1 MEIMEPLFRFV
12 LNRPAV
18 AQDPANPSIQL
29 AQDSPYQTALR
40 RFEGS
45 GNREGL
51 TKLAVGFI
59 ASDLFIKSPEDT
71 PLHGAIAT
79 LCAKLDELG
88 RQETL
93 TPDDLRQAI
102 KAAFDGGSADAA
114 GSERF
119 DSAASRL
126 RDSITA
132 IKQVP
137 AEHSRPLEALT
148 LQLRTLEVVQKAAQ
162 DDAFPTSPQALRR
175 YRRRSV
181 ELPSKDRLP
190 SVLRATDA
198 QRKKAQEDRER
209 LQSSRTKDI
218 ETLAA
223 RHRELSA
230 ALSELGQL
238 DGESFEITPPEPTAA
253 REPIAGLELE
263 AMLKHSASFSEK
275 LSDMQL
281 RHFERLV
288 EASPREGSDLRSV
301 SVVPTIEKATVRSV
315 ASAGSPAITQAQF
328 RKEGLRMSSAAAGK
342 LSKQTQKVLADRKLS
357 AEQHGVEKMVADL
370 TQARQVTQRELQ
382 AKMGHV
388 VERSFRKVGTT
399 LVAIKT
405 TKTSQWN
412 ALYGF
417 DDGLIDFIPFPGPPS
432 IPSTPSTRG
441 KVEPAGIADLLM
453 VRQQLIGYER
463 ADVAHIENVL
473 KGEGKEREH
482 STRRETEELT
492 FRETEVST
500 SEERELET
508 TDRFEMTRESNE
520 TIKEDASLKAGL
532 TVSGKYGPTVEFT
545 ASAEGS
551 MSRSKE
557 EATKTASSFSQDV
570 TQRSSNKISERVL
583 ERSSLRVTNEVIE
596 KNTHKLDNV
605 AGTRHISG
613 VYQWVNKVYRAQMFN
628 YGLRT
633 MFDFMVPE
641 PAAFL
646 IKAMQSAHESSV
658 ELEKPEDFILTPNQ
672 ITETNYGDYVAAYSA
687 TDVTPPPEMYRTK
700 SVDFKAN
707 DEEPPTMLN
716 HSGQIAI
723 DEGYEAITAYL
734 GTLVFY
740 WSTNWALFVVVGNN
754 FCQVTPKADNSY
766 TTMQTLS
773 MANERSTVPFA
784 LITNRVANV
793 GLTIEIK
800 CQRTE
805 TALQKWRAETHAKL
819 TNAYRARL
827 SEYEEKLASI
837 ELQAGIAIRGANPA
851 LNLER
856 MKDELKKDCISIIT
870 DQHFDLFDA
879 IDTAPS
885 TGLPQ
890 IDVSEAAKEGTYVR
904 FFEQAFEWEHL
915 TWVTYPYFWGRKSE
929 WDDRIAYD
937 DPDPLFTQFL
947 KAGYCR
953 VSVPARLG
961 FEGAIDHFMT
971 YGELWEGGP
980 LPTISS
986 PLYLPIADEIAE
998 RLDRPGDEIPQGDPW
1013 TVRIPT
1019 SLVHLRADDKLP
1031 QWAQNTE
1038 GEWVEA

>member
-1 MEIMEPLFRFV
+1 MEPLFRFV
-12 LNRPAV
+12 LNRPPV
-18 AQDPANPSIQL
+18 AQDPANPSIRL
-29 AQDSPYQTALR
+29 TQDSPYQTALR
-40 RFEGS
+40 RLDGS

-51 TKLAVGFI
+51 RKLAMGFI
-59 ASDLFIKSPEDT
+59 ESPQFIGTPEDA
-71 PLHGAIAT
+71 PLASAT
-79 LCAKLDELG
+79 EDLAAKLDALEQKEEAAAEAVAQAIESAFDKSATDLG
-88 RQETL
+88 RS
-93 TPDDLRQAI
+93 DDFKQAL
-102 KAAFDGGSADAA
+102 
-114 GSERF
+114 
-119 DSAASRL
+119 SRL

-137 AEHSRPLEALT
+137 AEHGRPVEALAR
-148 LQLRTLEVVQKAAQ
+148 QLRTLELVEKVAAQ
-162 DDAFPTSPQALRR
+162 PDFPASAAALKR
-175 YRRRSV
+175 YRRRSL

-190 SVLRATDA
+190 SVLRPSDA
-198 QRKKAQEDRER
+198 NRKKAEQEREK
-209 LQSSRTKDI
+209 QQGERTRAIDG
-218 ETLAA
+218 LVAQ
-223 RHRELSA
+223 HRELSA
-230 ALSELGQL
+230 ALQELTQL
-238 DGESFEITPPEPTAA
+238 DGPSFEVSIPEASESQPPT
-253 REPIAGLELE
+253 AGLELE
-263 AMLKHSASFSEK
+263 TMLRQSASFSER

-281 RHFERLV
+281 KHFERLI
-288 EASPREGSDLRSV
+288 EAPRDESPSRFGSS
-301 SVVPTIEKATVRSV
+301 VPTIEKASARLA
-315 ASAGSPAITQAQF
+315 ASAGSPAVSLAQF
-328 RKEGLRMSSAAAGK
+328 RKEGLRLAPETVRG
-342 LSKQTQKVLADRKLS
+342 LSEQTRQTLDARKLS
-357 AEQHGVEKMVADL
+357 AERDGVEKMVASL
-370 TQARQVTQRELQ
+370 TLARENTQRQLQ
-382 AKMGHV
+382 AAAGPV
-388 VERSFRKVGTT
+388 VERRFRKVGNT
-399 LVAIKT
+399 LVA
-405 TKTSQWN
+405 TKTAKASLWS
-412 ALYGF
+412 AAYDF
-417 DDGLIDFIPFPGPPS
+417 KDAIPFIPFPGTASVP
-432 IPSTPSTRG
+432 TTRG
-441 KVEPAGIADLLM
+441 KVSPAGIADLLM

-482 STRRETEELT
+482 TTRRETEELT
-492 FRETEVST
+492 FVETEVST

-508 TDRFEMTRESNE
+508 TDRFEMTRESNQ
-520 TIKEDASLKAGL
+520 TLKEDASLKAGL

-583 ERSSLRVTNEVIE
+583 ERSSLRVTNEVTE
-596 KNTHKLDNV
+596 KNVHKLDNV
-605 AGTRHISG
+605 GGTGHISG

-646 IKAMQSAHESSV
+646 IRAMQTAHESSV
-658 ELEKPEDFILTPNQ
+658 ELEKPEEFTLTPNE
-672 ITETNYGDYVAAYSA
+672 ISETNYGDWVAAYSA
-687 TDVTPPPEMYRTK
+687 TDVDPPPEMYKTK
-700 SVDFKAN
+700 AVDFKAT
-707 DEEPPTMLN
+707 DEEPPTMLS

-723 DEGYEAITAYL
+723 DDGYEAITAYI
-734 GTLVFY
+734 GTLVFF
-740 WSTNWALFVVVGNN
+740 WANNWKLFAVVGNN
-754 FCQVTPKADNSY
+754 FLDVSMKPDNTY
-766 TTMQTLS
+766 TTMRTVS
-773 MANERSTVPFA
+773 MNNETGSVPFA
-784 LITNRVANV
+784 LITNRVASV
-793 GLTIEIK
+793 GFSVEVK
-800 CQRTE
+800 CKRTDR
-805 TALQKWRAETHAKL
+805 ALAKWRAETHAKL
-819 TNAYRARL
+819 TSAYRARL

-837 ELQAGIAIRGANPA
+837 EMQAGVAIRGANPA

-870 DQHFDLFDA
+870 DQHYDLFNA
-879 IDTAPS
+879 IDKAPS
-885 TGLPQ
+885 NNLPQ
-890 IDVSEAAKEGTYVR
+890 IDVAEAAKEGTYVR

-929 WDDRIAYD
+929 WDERISYD

-953 VSVPARLG
+953 VSVPARPG

-1019 SLVHLRADDKLP
+1019 SLVQLRADDKLP
-1031 QWAQNTE
+1031 QWAQNPE